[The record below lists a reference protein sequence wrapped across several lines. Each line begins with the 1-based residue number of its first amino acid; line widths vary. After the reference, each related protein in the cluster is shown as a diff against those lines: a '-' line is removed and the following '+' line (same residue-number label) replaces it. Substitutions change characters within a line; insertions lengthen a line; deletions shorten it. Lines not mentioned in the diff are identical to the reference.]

1 MRLSLRLARALCN
14 GTRAGVI
21 SHDMRLRHADAIDSL
36 EKAALTQA
44 SGSTKQGQSEE
55 LVRAWQEWRLL
66 QIQPVEAREPRE
78 ALRAFARMSI
88 FERAPEPTLEYMPI
102 GMDPVI
108 DMMKGWTPSESRQ
121 FPLNIT
127 GMSPARLSE
136 LAFLFGG
143 VGDARHVFGT
153 LIGLSQTFCKLSKT
167 KQAKVHAHFTLLDIH
182 LTILTKDLCLFMLVH
197 DLMNATDPAVKT
209 EIRATIMYTFGAVL
223 MPAYCYE
230 STSSETSAS
239 ALHKIRHG
247 CPPGCTSLHPPSLL
261 SSRPSSTGPRAR
273 NPH

>member
-55 LVRAWQEWRLL
+55 LVRAWQECSIL

-108 DMMKGWTPSESRQ
+108 DMMKGWTPSKSRQ

-197 DLMNATDPAVKT
+197 DLMNTTDP
-209 EIRATIMYTFGAVL
+209 
-223 MPAYCYE
+223 
-230 STSSETSAS
+230 
-239 ALHKIRHG
+239 
-247 CPPGCTSLHPPSLL
+247 PPKQRLEPQSCTRSGQS
-261 SSRPSSTGPRAR
+261 
-273 NPH
+273 